1 MVQARTGH
9 TCTTQLAPGGGLEVV
24 VAGGV
29 AGGVVRSLLD
39 SVEIWSSRTRSWRH
53 GPRLPAPLFGSV
65 MLQLSGQPV
74 LLGGWS
80 VNMFSMTFQH
90 FQHWQGDGTQ
100 TIKVSTRQRRHI
112 CTR

>member
-9 TCTTQLAPGGGLEVV
+9 TCTTQLDPAGGLEVV

-53 GPRLPAPLFGSV
+53 GPRLPAPLFGAA

-74 LLGGWS
+74 LLGGWPICRELS
-80 VNMFSMTFQH
+80 SNMTFQH
-90 FQHWQGDGTQ
+90 
-100 TIKVSTRQRRHI
+100 
-112 CTR
+112 